1 MGGEFL
7 NYCSSTI
14 DDQTAAR
21 SHAMSEPAAA
31 AIIMGSETELVR
43 IRGAQLCLIDGEES
57 VLMQKGDFCLRLL
70 KQEHSPLAA
79 IVAAVGEVQWPV
91 GKDAP
96 VLKVWNRRY
105 TFALPGLVYGL
116 IFPAET
122 TPLEVLQQLE
132 AVMDRYCT
140 FEVHREIAIA
150 GKQTIHLAGC
160 IRVNPLVMYADL
172 ECLKQFFSCWLLY
185 AGCEHKKFS
194 EKAIGA
200 DLVLKP
206 TSGFVGCDR
215 SSAAAAAAF
224 RDQWRRWWRGE
235 SRYERRV
242 LDSSGARCG
251 NNQCK
256 DCTANL

>member
-1 MGGEFL
+1 
-7 NYCSSTI
+7 
-14 DDQTAAR
+14 
-21 SHAMSEPAAA
+21 MSEPAAA

-96 VLKVWNRRY
+96 VLKVWNRHY

-150 GKQTIHLAGC
+150 GKQTIYLAGR
-160 IRVNPLVMYADL
+160 IRFNPLVMYADHAGNSL
-172 ECLKQFFSCWLLY
+172 FL
-185 AGCEHKKFS
+185 AGCCMQVVNTKSSQKTQSVQIWF
-194 EKAIGA
+194 
-200 DLVLKP
+200 LKP

-215 SSAAAAAAF
+215 SSAAAAGF
-224 RDQWRRWWRGE
+224 RDQRRRWWRGE

>member
-1 MGGEFL
+1 
-7 NYCSSTI
+7 
-14 DDQTAAR
+14 
-21 SHAMSEPAAA
+21 
-31 AIIMGSETELVR
+31 VR

-150 GKQTIHLAGC
+150 G
-160 IRVNPLVMYADL
+160 
-172 ECLKQFFSCWLLY
+172 
-185 AGCEHKKFS
+185 CEHKKFS